1 MRPPFADAHY
11 IMLDAIIDFS
21 IRRKLIIALLTLALV
36 AWGSYSFTQ
45 LPIDAVPD
53 ITDNQ
58 VMVITQAP
66 RLAAQEVEQLVSFP
80 VEQSLVS
87 IPGLQDMRSFSRF
100 GLSIVTIVF
109 GEHVDLYW
117 ARQQVQERLSVASKD
132 IPASIGTPEMAP
144 VTTGLGEIYQYEIH
158 AAKGYEDRYSTT
170 DLRTIQD
177 WIIKRQLLGTPGVAE
192 VSGFG
197 GVVKQY
203 EIAVDPDK
211 MRSHDVTISDIFTAL
226 QDNNQNTGGAYI
238 DRNFNAYVIR
248 TEGLVKTTE
257 DIARIVV
264 RSPTGGTPL
273 FIRDVATVQLG
284 HGVRYGAATRNGEGE
299 VVTGIVMML
308 KGSNS
313 SQVIVAVKDRIEQ
326 IKTTL
331 PEGVVIG
338 AFLDRK
344 KLVDSAI
351 GTVTTNLVEGALI
364 VVFVLVLFLGNWR
377 GGLVVASVIPLAM
390 LFAVSLMHLFGVSA
404 NLMSLG
410 AIDFGLI
417 VDGAVIIVEAVLH
430 RLSHLSA
437 IPGRTELTAG
447 EMDAE
452 VYESTRRIR
461 TSATFGELIIL
472 IVYLPLLALVGVEG
486 KMFRP
491 MAQTV
496 SFAILG
502 AFLLSLTYVPMMSA
516 LVLSRKTTHV
526 PNFSDRM
533 MEFFQ
538 RLYRPCIETALR
550 HRAVVVGAAV
560 VLFAVSVAI
569 FTRMGS
575 EFIPQLDEGDFAVE
589 TRVPVGSSIQQM
601 IDVSQK
607 AQTIILATFPE
618 VTQVVNKIGSGEIP
632 TDPMPIEAGDMMII
646 LKPRK
651 EWTRGESREELIE
664 RMQAALSV
672 IPAATFSFQQPI
684 QMRFNELLTGAKQ
697 DVVIK
702 LYGEDL
708 DVLSDLS
715 REVGRKITGIDGVE
729 DLYIE
734 QVTGLP
740 QIQITLDR
748 EAIARYGV
756 TVASVNRAVEIGFA
770 GAVAGQVYENER
782 RFDLVVRLDSARR
795 TDITDVQNLNVGTPT
810 GQQVRLSELATVSY
824 QPGPVQIQRDN
835 AKRRITIGFNVRN
848 RDVKSI
854 VSDIQRTIRRDITF
868 PAGYYE
874 TYGGQFKNLE
884 EANQR
889 LAIAVPVALFLILI
903 LLYFTFG
910 SVMQSILIFTAIP
923 LSAIGGVLALVVRGM
938 PFSISAG
945 VGFVAL
951 FGVAVLNGI
960 VLIAEF
966 NRLSREGCADVRE
979 QILQGTR
986 TRLRPVLMT
995 ALVASLGFLPMAL
1008 STSSGAEV
1016 QRPLATVVI
1025 GGLIS
1030 ATLLTLIVLPVLYS
1044 YVSGLK
1050 PRRKP
1055 VGSASA
1061 GSEIVAGVALL
1072 LLLLP
1077 AGTARAQSARM
1088 RTVTLQQAI
1097 DEALSRNGDVRSA
1110 QYDVSVQRALARGAV
1125 SLPRTELT
1133 YLQGQLNN
1141 PGIGDALLSAT
1152 QRLESPTVYRAQTAL
1167 AREHVRSSESGA
1179 EVTRNVVV
1187 SQVRRAYLQLQYL
1200 NAKRRLLRRQDSIFS
1215 EVERSSR
1222 LRFEAGEATR
1232 LESVASSTRAL
1243 RARNAV
1249 VENDADVAIA
1259 TTRLRVLLWSSD
1271 SLQLADT
1278 TLSPGELPASA
1289 DTSQFRRNPE
1299 LAKLEQEL
1307 RVSRSAVSVE
1317 RQRLLPEILLGVNV
1331 VTFRGL
1337 PALNGDGR
1345 TVGNGERFPSYSV
1358 GLGVPLFTASTRARL
1373 SAARVSEGAA
1383 AAQVAWSTVLVR
1395 SEMERLLQER
1405 DKLRQSL
1412 QYFRDQALPQVALVV
1427 SNSDAAFRAGE
1438 ISYLEHLQNLTL
1450 ASETESDSLHAIYR
1464 YNGIIIDIAAL
1475 LGIH

>member
-1 MRPPFADAHY
+1 
-11 IMLDAIIDFS
+11 MLDAIILFS
-21 IRRKLIIALLTLALV
+21 IRRKLIVGLMTLALI
-36 AWGSYSFTQ
+36 AWGSYSLTR

-66 RLAAQEVEQLVSFP
+66 RLAAQEVEQLVTFP
-80 VEQSLVS
+80 VEQGMVS
-87 IPGLQDMRSFSRF
+87 IPGIQDMRSFSRF

-117 ARQQVQERLSVASKD
+117 ARQQVSERLAVASKD
-132 IPASIGTPEMAP
+132 IPASIGTPQMAP
-144 VTTGLGEIYQYEIH
+144 VTTGLGEIYQYEVH
-158 AAKGYEDRYSTT
+158 AAKGYESKYSST

-203 EIAVDPDK
+203 EIAVDPDR
-211 MRSHDVTISDIFTAL
+211 MRSLGVTISDIFTAL

-238 DRNFNAYVIR
+238 DRNASAYFIR
-248 TEGLVKTTE
+248 SEGLVKTVD

-264 RSPTGGTPL
+264 KSPAAGTPL
-273 FIRDVATVQLG
+273 LIRDVATVRIG

-308 KGSNS
+308 KGANS
-313 SQVIVAVKDRIEQ
+313 SQVITAVKDRIEQ

-344 KLVDSAI
+344 KLVDNAI
-351 GTVTTNLVEGALI
+351 GTVTTNLAEGALI
-364 VVFVLVLFLGNWR
+364 VVFVLVLFLGNLR
-377 GGLVVASVIPLAM
+377 GGLVVASVIPLSM
-390 LFAVSLMHLFGVSA
+390 LFAVSLMNLFGVSG

-417 VDGAVIIVEAVLH
+417 VDGAVIIVEAILH
-430 RLSHLSA
+430 RLSHLGATSGQDLLS
-437 IPGRTELTAG
+437 GRQ
-447 EMDAE
+447 MDDE

-461 TSATFGELIIL
+461 TSAAFGELIIL
-472 IVYLPLLALVGVEG
+472 VVYLPLLALIGVEG

-516 LVLSRKTTHV
+516 LVLSRKTVHV
-526 PNFSDRM
+526 PNISDRM

-538 RLYRPCIETALR
+538 RWYRPSIEAALR
-550 HRAVVVGAAV
+550 HRSVVVTAAV
-560 VLFAVSVAI
+560 ALFAVSLVL

-607 AQTIILATFPE
+607 AQTIIRSNFPE

-632 TDPMPIEAGDMMII
+632 TDPMPIEAGDMMVI

-651 EWTRGESREELIE
+651 EWTSGKSREELVE

-672 IPAATFSFQQPI
+672 IPNATFSFQQPI

-708 DVLSDLS
+708 QVLSDLA
-715 REVGRKITGIDGVE
+715 REVGGKIGGIDGVE
-729 DLYIE
+729 DLYVE
-734 QVTGLP
+734 QITGLP

-748 EAIARYGV
+748 DKIARYGV
-756 TVASVNRAVEIGFA
+756 SVFAINRAIETGFA
-770 GAVAGQVYENER
+770 GVAAGQVYENER
-782 RFDLVVRLDSARR
+782 RFDLVVRLDSTRR
-795 TDITDVQNLNVGTPT
+795 ADIADVEQLNVGTPS
-810 GQQVRLSELATVSY
+810 GQQVPLRELATISY
-824 QPGPVQIQRDN
+824 EPGPVQIQRDN
-835 AKRRITIGFNVRN
+835 AKRRITIGFNVRS

-854 VSDIQRTIRRDITF
+854 VADIQRTIREQITF

-874 TYGGQFKNLE
+874 RYGGQFKNLE

-889 LAIAVPVALFLILI
+889 LSIAVPVALFLIMLM
-903 LLYFTFG
+903 LFFTFG
-910 SVMQSILIFTAIP
+910 SITQSLLIFTAIP
-923 LSAIGGVLALVVRGM
+923 LSAIGGVLALLARGM

-945 VGFVAL
+945 VGFIAL

-966 NRLSREGCADVRE
+966 NRLRGEGVEDVHER
-979 QILQGTR
+979 ILRGTQV
-986 TRLRPVLMT
+986 RLRPVLMT

-1008 STSSGAEV
+1008 SNSSGAEV

-1030 ATLLTLIVLPVLYS
+1030 ATVLTLIVLPVLYS
-1044 YVSGLK
+1044 YFSGGRP
-1050 PRRKP
+1050 PRDTVASVATGP
-1055 VGSASA
+1055 GASA
-1061 GSEIVAGVALL
+1061 TAGLL
-1072 LLLLP
+1072 LLLLLSP
-1077 AGTARAQSARM
+1077 AAVRAQSTPV
-1088 RTVTLQQAI
+1088 RTLTLQQAI
-1097 DEALSRNGDVRSA
+1097 DEALARNGDVRLA
-1110 QYDVSVQRALARGAV
+1110 QYGVSVQRALAKGAV

-1133 YLQGQLNN
+1133 YTNGQFNT
-1141 PGIGDALLSAT
+1141 PGVGDALLGVS
-1152 QRLESPTVYRAQTAL
+1152 QRLEFPTLYGAQSRL
-1167 AREHVRSSESGA
+1167 AREQVVSSESA
-1179 EVTRNVVV
+1179 VTMARNAVTA
-1187 SQVRRAYLQLQYL
+1187 QVRRVYLQAQYIE
-1200 NAKRRLLRRQDSIFS
+1200 ARRRILTAQDSVFR

-1222 LRFEAGEATR
+1222 ARFDAGEGTR
-1232 LESVASSTRAL
+1232 LESVASSSRAL
-1243 RARNAV
+1243 RVRNAR
-1249 VENDADVAIA
+1249 EQNRADLAIA
-1259 TTRLRVLLWSSD
+1259 LTQ
-1271 SLQLADT
+1271 LQLLLRTTDTLRIADAA
-1278 TLSPGELPASA
+1278 LVPAALPVGV
-1289 DTSQFRRNPE
+1289 DTSRLNANPE
-1299 LAKLEQEL
+1299 LARLAQEV
-1307 RVSRSAVSVE
+1307 RVSTRATSVE
-1317 RQRLLPEILLGVNV
+1317 RHRLLPDILLGYSA
-1331 VTFRGL
+1331 VTFRGG
-1337 PALNGDGR
+1337 ALAVGDSR
-1345 TVGNGERFPSYSV
+1345 AVGTGDRFSYYSL
-1358 GLGVPLFTASTRARL
+1358 GIGVPLLTSAARARV
-1373 SAARVSEGAA
+1373 SAARVAEDI
-1383 AAQVAWSTVLVR
+1383 AQTQLAWSTLLVQ
-1395 SEMERLLQER
+1395 SELQRLLQER
-1405 DKLRQSL
+1405 DKLQQSL
-1412 QYFRDQALPQVALVV
+1412 RYFEAQALPQSALII
-1427 SNSDAAFRAGE
+1427 SNSDVAFRGGD
-1438 ISYLEHLQNLTL
+1438 ISYAEHLQNLTL
-1450 ASETESDSLHAIYR
+1450 ASDIELESVEAIFR
-1464 YNGIIIDIAAL
+1464 YNSIIIEIVAR